1 MQNTAEHLRH
11 PPGSLQRPRS
21 QWLPQAA
28 LVSQTL
34 PVPRAGPRRLSASP
48 NSQQTNTLH
57 LSALGGSRTQWK
69 LAKGPIWNPLP
80 ALSPHGEGGGGR
92 GGQAQPGSPGQ
103 RRRHGTPEHSK
114 LAESVRSVAARRS
127 PAEIRLRFAGAVAR
141 WSVAHVQRAA
151 NRSVNYGTY
160 GTIPQFNP
168 HEAQSRRRNQRSS
181 NTKNPTSRDASQTPE
196 QVARNRVRVSAH
208 TSARDAF
215 LRPLASSFVFG
226 GCFASSVSASPDD
239 MWNIRRPGLRHVS
252 PSTPLP
258 GDSR

>member
-181 NTKNPTSRDASQTPE
+181 TPKIPHP
-196 QVARNRVRVSAH
+196 VTLRRRRNRLQETASEFQL
-208 TSARDAF
+208 T
-215 LRPLASSFVFG
+215 RPLATHSCG
-226 GCFASSVSASPDD
+226 RLHPASYLGAALP
-239 MWNIRRPGLRHVS
+239 PPFLPLRMTCGIHGA
-252 PSTPLP
+252 PACGT
-258 GDSR
+258 